1 MGAKKETNLVHKNS
15 WIFVAAEEFNML
27 REHFGMGS
35 CAQVAR
41 ELGCSK
47 DTVGKLNRKH
57 PDPSLR
63 FTTLLRL
70 YNTLLYVYGVKSP
83 IHMVKKE
90 HDFILES
97 LGRILSQS
105 FEIPLKAKQN
115 LIDEGYLNEDGTR
128 KDLFR

>member
-15 WIFVAAEEFNML
+15 WIFVAADEFNKL
-27 REHFGMGS
+27 RNHFCMGS

-47 DTVGKLNRKH
+47 NTVGKLNIKH
-57 PDPSLR
+57 PDPTLR

-70 YNTLLYVYGVKSP
+70 YSTLLYVCKIKTP

-90 HDFILES
+90 TDFILES
-97 LGRILSQS
+97 LCRILSKS
-105 FEIPLKAKQN
+105 FDIPQKAKQN
-115 LIDEGYLNEDGTR
+115 LIEEGYLNEDGTR
-128 KDLFR
+128 KGLLG